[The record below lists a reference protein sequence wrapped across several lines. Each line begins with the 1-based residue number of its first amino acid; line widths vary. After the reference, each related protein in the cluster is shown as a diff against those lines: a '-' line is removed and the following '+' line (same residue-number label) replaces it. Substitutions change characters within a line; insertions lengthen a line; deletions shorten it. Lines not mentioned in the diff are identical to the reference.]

1 LLPASKQQ
9 IPRATRPRFGMTIL
23 WRFPNCTTTA
33 FLSLLTLAAHSW
45 AQAVPKPL
53 YVESFR
59 KGPTRLA
66 ELLLVANLTAE
77 NADYKATVKD
87 SRGNARYQLSLEP
100 AREEGGAERVVSWR
114 VLLIDPHRRYMGNF
128 LVATRPPE
136 PLTDRPQD
144 RAWWLDPSPYAIVPL
159 RARRVFRVEDFYCVI
174 QVKHFH
180 VLPENHL
187 PDAMTVEI
195 RFTETDPRQN

>member
-1 LLPASKQQ
+1 MQRMRS
-9 IPRATRPRFGMTIL
+9 
-23 WRFPNCTTTA
+23 TTTLKTA
-33 FLSLLTLAAHSW
+33 PPKTYALLGVLTLAAHSW
-45 AQAVPKPL
+45 AQAVPKPV

-87 SRGNARYQLSLEP
+87 SKGNDRYQLSLEP
-100 AREEGGAERVVSWR
+100 AREQGGAERVVSWR
-114 VLLIDPHRRYMGNF
+114 LLLIDPHRRYLGNF
-128 LVATRPPE
+128 LVASKPPE
-136 PLTDRPQD
+136 ALTDRPQD

-159 RARRVFRVEDFYCVI
+159 LARRVFKVEDFYCVI
-174 QVKHFH
+174 QVKDFH

-187 PDAMTVEI
+187 PDAMAVEI